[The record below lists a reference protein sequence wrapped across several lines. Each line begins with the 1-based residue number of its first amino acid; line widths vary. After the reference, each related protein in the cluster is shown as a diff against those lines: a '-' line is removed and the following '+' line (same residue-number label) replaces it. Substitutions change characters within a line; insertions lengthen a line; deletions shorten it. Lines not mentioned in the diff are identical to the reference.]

1 MSRYITDNL
10 EISSEEQK
18 ILIKKIVAKKILMKN
33 QLSIMIV
40 FFQRAIL
47 KMYFLRERFY
57 KNLSCLLIEMAAD

>member
-57 KNLSCLLIEMAAD
+57 KNLSCLLIEMVAD